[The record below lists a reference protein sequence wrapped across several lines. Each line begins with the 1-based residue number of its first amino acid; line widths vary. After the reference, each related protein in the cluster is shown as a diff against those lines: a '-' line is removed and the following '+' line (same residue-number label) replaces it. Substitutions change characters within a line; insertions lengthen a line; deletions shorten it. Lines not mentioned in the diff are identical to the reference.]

1 MQFKSRRRC
10 LTLDYMEKRG
20 CSAFFAFVSV
30 PDFLTYL
37 LQSITPFIFVFL
49 FSLFCDKVN
58 TRLWQGCVAMKDKR
72 IWIVIGCIL
81 FIGTGVTHYTKYYV
95 NSQGA
100 AMMAEITA
108 GAEDTA
114 AAPSFAPALG
124 QQDTEAGGTDTGMA
138 AAGRAAPATP
148 AERRMT
154 GDAGPGNTASGNTA
168 SGDAGLASAAPKG
181 ADSGDA
187 AYAKAPAAK
196 AAAEPFSSG
205 QAAPAMA
212 DAAGETMASDTAGG
226 AGEGAAASEENMPIS
241 PLTGSRTREYKV
253 SLIVDYRKRLEDLDT
268 QILKMREEET
278 DSNVYSIKT
287 SAETELKL
295 WEGELNSIYNALME
309 MLSQED
315 AAKLASEQQEW
326 LKNRDARAAESSGR
340 NSGSMEG
347 ISYAAT
353 LASLTRDRAYEL
365 AGRYEEANGVFYEE
379 EDSSQPASP

>member
-1 MQFKSRRRC
+1 
-10 LTLDYMEKRG
+10 
-20 CSAFFAFVSV
+20 
-30 PDFLTYL
+30 
-37 LQSITPFIFVFL
+37 
-49 FSLFCDKVN
+49 
-58 TRLWQGCVAMKDKR
+58 
-72 IWIVIGCIL
+72 
-81 FIGTGVTHYTKYYV
+81 
-95 NSQGA
+95 
-100 AMMAEITA
+100 
-108 GAEDTA
+108 
-114 AAPSFAPALG
+114 
-124 QQDTEAGGTDTGMA
+124 
-138 AAGRAAPATP
+138 
-148 AERRMT
+148 
-154 GDAGPGNTASGNTA
+154 
-168 SGDAGLASAAPKG
+168 
-181 ADSGDA
+181 
-187 AYAKAPAAK
+187 
-196 AAAEPFSSG
+196 
-205 QAAPAMA
+205 MA

-353 LASLTRDRAYEL
+353 LASLTRDRLMNWQDAMRKPTGCSMKRRILLNRHRRNRRKYGKNGPYDRNQEL
-365 AGRYEEANGVFYEE
+365 RERGKNNGKSLVF
-379 EDSSQPASP
+379 PLFFVKTVLIII

>member
-1 MQFKSRRRC
+1 
-10 LTLDYMEKRG
+10 MEQGRQR
-20 CSAFFAFVSV
+20 FFVSV

-49 FSLFCDKVN
+49 FFLFCDKVN

-81 FIGTGVTHYTKYYV
+81 VIGTGVTHYTKYYV

-108 GAEDTA
+108 GPEETA
-114 AAPSFAPALG
+114 AASSFAPAWG
-124 QQDTEAGGTDTGMA
+124 QQDTETGGTDAGM
-138 AAGRAAPATP
+138 AAGRAEPATP

-154 GDAGPGNTASGNTA
+154 GDAGPGNAASGNTA
-168 SGDAGLASAAPKG
+168 SGDAGPG
-181 ADSGDA
+181 YA
-187 AYAKAPAAK
+187 AYGAAPAAE
-196 AAAEPFSSG
+196 AAGAFSSD
-205 QAAPAMA
+205 QAAPAMT
-212 DAAGETMASDTAGG
+212 DAADETMASDTAGAAG
-226 AGEGAAASEENMPIS
+226 AGEGPAVSETASEKDMPIS
-241 PLTGSRTREYKV
+241 PLTGARTREYKA
-253 SLIVDYRKRLEDLDT
+253 SLLVDYRKRLEDLDT

-309 MLSQED
+309 MLSQGD

-353 LASLTRDRAYEL
+353 LVSLTRDRAYEL
-365 AGRYEEANGVFYEE
+365 AGRYEEANGVFCEE
-379 EDSSQPASP
+379 EDSSQTALP

>member
-1 MQFKSRRRC
+1 MQARVREAQ
-10 LTLDYMEKRG
+10 LWE
-20 CSAFFAFVSV
+20 VQV
-30 PDFLTYL
+30 PEMRLMQRL
-37 LQSITPFIFVFL
+37 LQQRQQQSPFRPARQLLQWRMPLGKQWLRIL
-49 FSLFCDKVN
+49 
-58 TRLWQGCVAMKDKR
+58 RVAPVR
-72 IWIVIGCIL
+72 
-81 FIGTGVTHYTKYYV
+81 
-95 NSQGA
+95 
-100 AMMAEITA
+100 
-108 GAEDTA
+108 
-114 AAPSFAPALG
+114 
-124 QQDTEAGGTDTGMA
+124 
-138 AAGRAAPATP
+138 GRCFGR
-148 AERRMT
+148 EY
-154 GDAGPGNTASGNTA
+154 
-168 SGDAGLASAAPKG
+168 
-181 ADSGDA
+181 
-187 AYAKAPAAK
+187 AY
-196 AAAEPFSSG
+196 F
-205 QAAPAMA
+205 
-212 DAAGETMASDTAGG
+212 
-226 AGEGAAASEENMPIS
+226 

-353 LASLTRDRAYEL
+353 LVSLTRDRAYEL

>member
-1 MQFKSRRRC
+1 
-10 LTLDYMEKRG
+10 
-20 CSAFFAFVSV
+20 
-30 PDFLTYL
+30 
-37 LQSITPFIFVFL
+37 
-49 FSLFCDKVN
+49 
-58 TRLWQGCVAMKDKR
+58 MKDKR

-81 FIGTGVTHYTKYYV
+81 VIGTGVTHYTKYYV

-168 SGDAGLASAAPKG
+168 SGDAGLASAGPGSAAPKG
-181 ADSGDA
+181 AGSGDA

-241 PLTGSRTREYKV
+241 PLTGSRTRDYKV

-353 LASLTRDRAYEL
+353 LVSLTRDRAYEL

>member
-1 MQFKSRRRC
+1 
-10 LTLDYMEKRG
+10 
-20 CSAFFAFVSV
+20 
-30 PDFLTYL
+30 
-37 LQSITPFIFVFL
+37 
-49 FSLFCDKVN
+49 
-58 TRLWQGCVAMKDKR
+58 MKEKR

-81 FIGTGVTHYTKYYV
+81 VIGTGVTHYTKYYV

-124 QQDTEAGGTDTGMA
+124 QLDTETGGADAGM

-154 GDAGPGNTASGNTA
+154 GDAGPGNAASGNAA
-168 SGDAGLASAAPKG
+168 SGDAGPGSAAPG
-181 ADSGDA
+181 SAASGNA
-187 AYAKAPAAK
+187 AYAAAPAAE
-196 AAAEPFSSG
+196 AAGAFSSDH
-205 QAAPAMA
+205 AAPAMA
-212 DAAGETMASDTAGG
+212 DAAEETMASDAAGSAG
-226 AGEGAAASEENMPIS
+226 AGEGAAVSETASEKDMPIS
-241 PLTGSRTREYKV
+241 PLTGARTREYKA
-253 SLIVDYRKRLEDLDT
+253 SLIVDYCKRLEDLDT

-347 ISYAAT
+347 ISYAAA
-353 LASLTRDRAYEL
+353 LVSLTRDRAYEL
-365 AGRYEEANGVFYEE
+365 AGRYEEANGVFYED
-379 EDSSQPASP
+379 EDSSQTALP

>member
-1 MQFKSRRRC
+1 
-10 LTLDYMEKRG
+10 
-20 CSAFFAFVSV
+20 
-30 PDFLTYL
+30 
-37 LQSITPFIFVFL
+37 
-49 FSLFCDKVN
+49 
-58 TRLWQGCVAMKDKR
+58 MKEKR

-81 FIGTGVTHYTKYYV
+81 VIGTGVTHYTKYYV

-108 GAEDTA
+108 GAEETA
-114 AAPSFAPALG
+114 ASSFAPALG
-124 QQDTEAGGTDTGMA
+124 QLDTETGGADAGM

-154 GDAGPGNTASGNTA
+154 GDAGPGNAASGNAA
-168 SGDAGLASAAPKG
+168 SGDAGPGSADPG
-181 ADSGDA
+181 NA
-187 AYAKAPAAK
+187 AYAAAPAA
-196 AAAEPFSSG
+196 E
-205 QAAPAMA
+205 
-212 DAAGETMASDTAGG
+212 ETMASDTAGSAG
-226 AGEGAAASEENMPIS
+226 AGEGAAVSETASEKDMPIS
-241 PLTGSRTREYKV
+241 PLTGARTREYKA

-347 ISYAAT
+347 ISYAAA
-353 LASLTRDRAYEL
+353 LVSLTRDRAYEL
-365 AGRYEEANGVFYEE
+365 AGRYEEANGVFYED
-379 EDSSQPASP
+379 EDSSQTALP